1 MIKKIILSFCAFVLV
16 YNISFAQKKMAF
28 ERTGTIYLYGFSNK
42 SETKLFDG
50 YQHSISPD
58 GNAIAFTETDSMGNR
73 YIAVYKIQPNG
84 ILPLTPEFIRFTAVP
99 GSNSYEPR
107 FSPDGKNL
115 VFNYWNGN
123 DWDIAIV
130 GADNSNYFN
139 LTEPLRVSTGF
150 TSGFY
155 SPCWAPDSKS
165 ILTHDMK
172 DVYEFDLQ
180 GNIINKYSLMKALTD
195 AKVYPSSASVFTYNK
210 NKTHL
215 IFDGENETFF
225 ENLEE
230 PVNGIYSYDIKNN
243 SIKMISPE
251 DYSSIHPVIFYDDNK
266 IYYSAFGKKDIT
278 VRKSQ
283 ELDSDY
289 YEIRYSIYTMDMNGN
304 NVTKIIEDAYLPSIT
319 N

>member
-1 MIKKIILSFCAFVLV
+1 MIKKIILSICVFVLIC
-16 YNISFAQKKMAF
+16 NISFAQKKMAF
-28 ERTGTIYLYGFSNK
+28 ERTGTIYLYSFDDN

-73 YIAVYKIQPNG
+73 YIGVYKIQPAG
-84 ILPLTPEFIRFTAVP
+84 ILPLTPDIIRYTAVP
-99 GSNSYEPR
+99 GQNSYEPKY
-107 FSPDGKNL
+107 SPDGKNL
-115 VFNYWNGN
+115 VFNYWNSN

-130 GADNSNYFN
+130 SADNSNYVN
-139 LTEPLRVSTGF
+139 LTEPYRVSTGF

-155 SPCWAPDSKS
+155 SPSWSPDSKS
-165 ILTHDMK
+165 IVTHDMSN
-172 DVYEFDLQ
+172 VYEFDLQ
-180 GNIINKYSLMKALTD
+180 GNILNKYPMTKVLTD
-195 AKVYPSSASVFTYNK
+195 AKIYPSSASMFTYNK
-210 NKTHL
+210 DKTHL
-215 IFDGENETFF
+215 IFDGENEMFF

-243 SIKMISPE
+243 SIKMISSM
-251 DYSSIHPVIFYDDNK
+251 DYSSIHPVISYAGNK

-278 VRKSQ
+278 VKKSE

-289 YEIRYSIYTMDMNGN
+289 YEIRYSIYTMNMNGG
-304 NVTKIIEDAYLPSIT
+304 NVTKIIEDAYSPSIT